1 MKYIVKK
8 TTGLKGTIQIDGAK
22 NAALP
27 ILAASMLS
35 NDSCVLENVPNLKDI
50 SDMCE
55 LMDYMGCGTRRKG
68 KTVTVCSNDINKLE
82 APYELVSTFRGS
94 FLVAAPLLARYG
106 YAKICMP
113 GGCAI
118 GLRPVD
124 LHLKGF
130 AGMGA
135 SISKGNGYV
144 ELQAERLHGAKLYL
158 DFPSVGATENLM
170 MAACMADGQTV
181 LENAAT
187 EPEITDL
194 ANFLNRMGA
203 DIRGAGTDTVRI
215 TGVENLHPANHSI
228 IPDRIE
234 AGTYMALAAMAGGNV
249 LIENIV
255 PAHVKPVTAKLREIG
270 VQVEEKDEAIR
281 VISRKKLHALDIK
294 TLPFPGFPTDM
305 QAQFMA
311 LTSMTKGTSII
322 VETIFENRFMQVS
335 ELQRMGA
342 NIKIDGR
349 TAVIEGVKQLSG
361 TKVKATDLRAG
372 AALVMAGLCAD
383 GETEVDGVEIIDRGY
398 DHLERKL
405 KRLGAEIERINS

>member
-1 MKYIVKK
+1 
-8 TTGLKGTIQIDGAK
+8 
-22 NAALP
+22 
-27 ILAASMLS
+27 
-35 NDSCVLENVPNLKDI
+35 
-50 SDMCE
+50 
-55 LMDYMGCGTRRKG
+55 
-68 KTVTVCSNDINKLE
+68 
-82 APYELVSTFRGS
+82 
-94 FLVAAPLLARYG
+94 
-106 YAKICMP
+106 
-113 GGCAI
+113 
-118 GLRPVD
+118 
-124 LHLKGF
+124 
-130 AGMGA
+130 MGA

-144 ELQAERLHGAKLYL
+144 ELKAERLHGAKLYL

-170 MAACMADGQTV
+170 MAACMAEGQTV

-203 DIRGAGTDTVRI
+203 DIRGAGTDTIRI
-215 TGVENLHPANHSI
+215 TGVESLHPASHSI

-234 AGTYMALAAMAGGNV
+234 AGTYMALAAMTGGNV

-281 VISRKKLHALDIK
+281 VVSRKKLHALDIK

-405 KRLGAEIERINS
+405 KNLGAEIERINS